1 MNNKLETR
9 EEFIRTS
16 KVGTIRNIREIVD
29 LKTGEL
35 PYRYTSPGAYGL
47 TYIGNFDDILCVNCS
62 NQWNA
67 EGIAENV
74 VGGFLHLEGTP
85 LTCETCN
92 CAIESEYGVDM
103 WIPTKSDSR
112 NPHPYRRIL
121 TADGRL
127 IYITTENGIYYADVV
142 EKNGDE
148 HGLCQAHSR
157 YKFEQELEACGVI
170 GA

>member
-16 KVGTIRNIREIVD
+16 KVGTIRNISEIVD

-35 PYRYTSPGAYGL
+35 PNRTSKSSDYGL
-47 TYIGNFDDILCVNCS
+47 TYIGAFDDILCVDCA

-85 LTCETCN
+85 LACESCN
-92 CAIESEYGVDM
+92 CAIESEEG
-103 WIPTKSDSR
+103 T
-112 NPHPYRRIL
+112 
-121 TADGRL
+121 G
-127 IYITTENGIYYADVV
+127 
-142 EKNGDE
+142 
-148 HGLCQAHSR
+148 
-157 YKFEQELEACGVI
+157 
-170 GA
+170 